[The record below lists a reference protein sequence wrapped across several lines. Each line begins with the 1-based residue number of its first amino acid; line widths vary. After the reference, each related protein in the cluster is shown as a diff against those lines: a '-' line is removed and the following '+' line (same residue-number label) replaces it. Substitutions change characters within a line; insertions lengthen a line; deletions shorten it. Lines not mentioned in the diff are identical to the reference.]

1 MTLAT
6 RILATGPGWFVQDA
20 VCGAGPDDRPF
31 EERHETVC
39 LSTVLEGTFGYRTR
53 TGEALLLPGALMLG
67 NAEDC
72 FECSH
77 HHSAGDRCLSFHYT
91 PDCWVALVAALP
103 GARQARL
110 PVPRLPPRVCPVT
123 LTATLEAAR
132 DVDSAAL
139 EEGALDLAAA
149 VLRALDDHIEP
160 TGRGTS
166 GRERDSA
173 RVSQIVRHIELNL
186 DEVEGSALSVGAL
199 AREAGMSPY
208 HFLRTFR
215 RVAGMPPHQFV
226 LRLRL
231 NRAAIRLR
239 TTQEPISAIALDA
252 GFADLSTFN
261 RRFRRIMGVTP
272 GAYRKSLG

>member
-1 MTLAT
+1 
-6 RILATGPGWFVQDA
+6 
-20 VCGAGPDDRPF
+20 
-31 EERHETVC
+31 
-39 LSTVLEGTFGYRTR
+39 
-53 TGEALLLPGALMLG
+53 
-67 NAEDC
+67 
-72 FECSH
+72 
-77 HHSAGDRCLSFHYT
+77 
-91 PDCWVALVAALP
+91 
-103 GARQARL
+103 
-110 PVPRLPPRVCPVT
+110 
-123 LTATLEAAR
+123 
-132 DVDSAAL
+132 
-139 EEGALDLAAA
+139 
-149 VLRALDDHIEP
+149 
-160 TGRGTS
+160 
-166 GRERDSA
+166 
-173 RVSQIVRHIELNL
+173 
-186 DEVEGSALSVGAL
+186 LSVGAL